1 MRLCQTPEWPPY
13 PRYTAPR
20 GLRHRAA
27 RGFTLIEASMVMVII
42 GVGVLSML
50 QLLAAGSIQ
59 NGDAAEMTKAMTLA
73 NNIREASLALK
84 FYDPNQPVT
93 VPPSYVWF
101 SKESSMEQW
110 DNITDLDGAVDTWDK
125 PEDPTGWQKFSPPIY
140 GTRKQVDGHK
150 SWAQYVKVETV
161 DPAKIRS
168 VLPHDPNAEVA
179 RVTVKITR
187 DEVEVYRTSW
197 LLCVPLTATK
207 PAS

>member
-1 MRLCQTPEWPPY
+1 
-13 PRYTAPR
+13 
-20 GLRHRAA
+20 
-27 RGFTLIEASMVMVII
+27 MVMVII

-50 QLLAAGSIQ
+50 QLLAAGSVL
-59 NGDAAEMTKAMTLA
+59 NSDATEMTKAMTLA
-73 NNIREASLALK
+73 NNIREASMALK
-84 FYDPNQPVT
+84 FYDPDQSAT
-93 VPPSYVWF
+93 ARVWF
-101 SKESSMEQW
+101 SKETSMEHW
-110 DNITDLDGAVDTWDK
+110 DNITDLDGAVDTWDT
-125 PEDPTGWQKFSPPIY
+125 PEDAKGWQKFNPPID
-140 GTRKQVDGHK
+140 GTRKTVGGHK

-197 LLCVPLTATK
+197 ILCVPLTATK